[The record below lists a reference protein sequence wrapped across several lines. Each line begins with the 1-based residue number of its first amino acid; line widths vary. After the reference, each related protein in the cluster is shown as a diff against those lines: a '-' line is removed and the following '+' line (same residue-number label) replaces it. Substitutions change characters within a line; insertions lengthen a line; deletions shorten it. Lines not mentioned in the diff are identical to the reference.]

1 MSEPL
6 NARQIR
12 ARTFFLNAAI
22 DYYAMLRST
31 TGDADVGIL
40 IIGLFPDPGRPGPPP
55 MTCADVLDVC
65 TRLEAPTDVCSI
77 CLDTGGR
84 MVSMDRCGHAFHLH
98 CIGQWVDT
106 NKRSCPVC
114 RRDMFADE

>member
-40 IIGLFPDPGRPGPPP
+40 IVGLFPDPGRPGPPP

-77 CLDTGGR
+77 CLDNGGR
-84 MVSMDRCGHAFHLH
+84 MVSMDRCGHTFHLH